1 MSRKTARNHSL
12 SRSRINCPQALAVL
26 VMAVALSVSAL
37 AQSVEFPTYTPG
49 ENQNGTVGPNYPSTL
64 PDPWVVSDGTIITP
78 AGTPVYLGIRTRA
91 KDVALNP
98 LGNGTAAVLQ
108 MSAPQAVS
116 IFCVAAAG
124 CTNNLGSFAQG
135 QVMQTWSYNGNKN
148 GSTKGIAYTSDGLH
162 LLFSQDQDSVYNSW
176 VSIVNVSPATGLI
189 TGNHAQVEVPLDA
202 SYLTIAGFPVPVAVL
217 NTVNCTQTVT
227 MPVTGVV
234 TPSPVGTTGSL
245 AIPCGIPYSWVDNFE
260 YTSNYQV
267 NTSYPTSIAIS
278 PNNSTAYVVLN
289 FNNELAKIN
298 LSLAQPAEAST
309 VRVGNVPHSVV
320 IAPNGQTAYVSN
332 EAGKIPTANQFQM
345 YSNGTPVLADNPTGA
360 TTSGTVSVVNLAS
373 FTVTKT
379 ISVGLH
385 PTGMAFYQ
393 PQSGGTYLL
402 VANAYSDSI
411 SVINTATNT
420 VTHTINIAL
429 PITVPGEVVGAG
441 PNSITV
447 DNANNIAYVALY
459 NTNSVAVIDLSTDT
473 VAGLIPTG
481 YAPSSVVLDSTDGE
495 LLVANDKGLGT
506 DGFGIAPPPTNTSEN
521 SYLSEFGVYDFNTH
535 QDLGTVNIIPLPLTN
550 LPALTAQV
558 TQNNHWDLAG
568 NIASAHGGSPN
579 VAPVAIPA
587 KIGSP
592 SKIKH
597 VFLIIRENR
606 TYDQILG
613 DVVGGNGDPSLATFG
628 VNSTYTTGYPVV
640 TPNAHALVQ
649 RFPLLDNYYNPSRQS
664 ADGHNWIMQ
673 AMAPYSDDI
682 QSPDWLRDYPSN
694 GGDAIAYQKAGHLW
708 DHAVS
713 AGVTLKNYGEYVE
726 ENTFNPTGC
735 TPTIITNSCE
745 PSWTQFYNDVL
756 EYENNMEPQL
766 QYYSTIGSYTPLPNL
781 MNHTVQNYPQFDL
794 GIPDQYRFDVWYQ
807 DFQNDLNSAPNGAA
821 VPQLEFMWIS
831 SDHTGGP
838 PTATAMQAD
847 NDLALGRFVDAISHS
862 PIWSSSLI
870 FVTEDDAQTGVDH
883 VDGHRS
889 PGYAISPYVIQ
900 STNGGVVEDSTF
912 YTQVNM
918 TRTIEQILGI
928 KPMNQNDLT
937 ASPMRTI
944 FIDNPPPDYFQPW
957 THVAPGTPL
966 CLGVSGYVDPL
977 GATCLNSTLSAIS
990 KAGKAAAEAKS
1001 TPVETPAVKAL
1012 RAGWMAKKAQVFA
1025 GNQHKPDVED
1035 PDTVGHLNWYEST
1048 GFTVPFPGET
1058 KVRPASDFN
1067 RQAPAKADDD
1077 D

>member
-1 MSRKTARNHSL
+1 MSRNKSQISFLRL
-12 SRSRINCPQALAVL
+12 LAVL
-26 VMAVALSVSAL
+26 AIAAALSVAAF
-37 AQSVEFPTYTPG
+37 AQPSVEFPTYTPG

-116 IFCVAAAG
+116 IFCIAAAG

-135 QVMQTWSYNGNKN
+135 AVMQTWNYNGNKN

-162 LLFSQDQDSVYNSW
+162 LLFSQDQDSIYNSW
-176 VSIVNVSPATGLI
+176 VSIVNVSTATGLI

-227 MPVTGVV
+227 MPVTGV
-234 TPSPVGTTGSL
+234 TMPAPVGTTGSL

-260 YTSNYQV
+260 YTSDYQV

-289 FNNELAKIN
+289 FNDELAKIN
-298 LSLAQPAEAST
+298 LSLMPPTEAST

-320 IAPNGQTAYVSN
+320 ISPDGTTAYVSN
-332 EAGKIPTANQFQM
+332 EAGRIAKATDFQE
-345 YSNGTPVLADNPTGA
+345 YSNGTPVVADNPTGS
-360 TTSGTVSVVNLAS
+360 TSTGTVSVVNLAS
-373 FTVTKT
+373 FKVTKT

-385 PTGMAFYQ
+385 PTGMAFWNN
-393 PQSGGTYLL
+393 SGTNYLL

-411 SVINTATNT
+411 SVINTTTNA
-420 VTHTINIAL
+420 VTQTINIAL
-429 PITVPGEVVGAG
+429 PVTVPGEVVGAG

-447 DNANNIAYVALY
+447 DNVNNIAYVALY

-481 YAPSSVVLDSTDGE
+481 YAPSSVVLDSADGE

-506 DGFGIAPPPTNTSEN
+506 DGFGVAPPPTNTPEN

-550 LPALTAQV
+550 LSALTTQV
-558 TQNNHWDLAG
+558 TQNNHWDLTE
-568 NIASAHGGSPN
+568 NIESAKGGSKN
-579 VAPVAIPA
+579 AAPVAIPA

-628 VNSTYTTGYPVV
+628 VNSNYSTGYPVV

-708 DHAVS
+708 DRAVS
-713 AGVTLKNYGEYVE
+713 AGVSLKNYGEYVE
-726 ENTFNPTGC
+726 ENTFNPPGC

-756 EYENNMEPQL
+756 EYENGLEPQL

-794 GIPDQYRFDVWYQ
+794 GIPDQYRFDIWNQ
-807 DFQNDLNSAPNGAA
+807 DFQNDVTNGT

-831 SDHTGGP
+831 SDHTGGQ

-847 NDLALGRFVDAISHS
+847 NDLAVGRFVDAISHS
-862 PIWSSSLI
+862 PIWSSSAI
-870 FVTEDDAQTGVDH
+870 FITEDDAQTGVDH

-889 PGYAISPYVIQ
+889 PGYVISPYVLQ
-900 STNGGVVEDSTF
+900 STDGGVVEDSTF

-918 TRTIEQILGI
+918 TRTIEQILGL

-957 THVAPGTPL
+957 SHVAPGTPL
-966 CLGVSGYVDPL
+966 CLGVSGYLDPL
-977 GATCLNSTLSAIS
+977 GNTCLNSTLSAIS
-990 KAGKAAAEAKS
+990 KAGKAAAEARS
-1001 TPVETPAVKAL
+1001 TPVESPAVKAL
-1012 RAGWMAKKAQVFA
+1012 RVGWMAKKAQVFA

-1035 PDTVGHLNWYEST
+1035 PDTVNHLNWYEST
-1048 GFTVPFPGET
+1048 GFKVPYPGET

-1067 RQAPAKADDD
+1067 RAAPAKADDD

>member
-1 MSRKTARNHSL
+1 MSRNK
-12 SRSRINCPQALAVL
+12 SRINLLRLLAVMA
-26 VMAVALSVSAL
+26 MAVGLSVAAF
-37 AQSVEFPTYTPG
+37 AQPSVPFPTYAPG
-49 ENQNGTVGPNYPSTL
+49 ENASASTGPNYPSTL
-64 PDPWVVSDGTIITP
+64 PDPWVVSSGQIITP
-78 AGTPVYLGIRTRA
+78 AGTPVYLGTTTRA

-124 CTNNLGSFAQG
+124 CTNNLGSFTQG
-135 QVMQTWSYNGNKN
+135 QVMQTWSYSGNKN
-148 GSTKGIAYTSDGLH
+148 GSTKGIAYTSDGLR
-162 LLFSQDQDSVYNSW
+162 LLFSQDQDSKYNSW

-189 TGNHAQVEVPLDA
+189 TGNNAQVEVPLDA
-202 SYLTIAGFPVPVAVL
+202 SYVPVAGFPVPVAVL

-227 MPVTGVV
+227 MPVTGV
-234 TPSPVGTTGSL
+234 TMPAPVGTTGSL
-245 AIPCGIPYSWVDNFE
+245 AIPCGVPYSWVDNFE
-260 YTSNYQV
+260 YTSDYQV
-267 NTSYPTSIAIS
+267 NTSYPTSIAIA

-289 FNNELAKIN
+289 FNDELAKIN
-298 LSLAQPAEAST
+298 LSLMPPAEAST

-320 IAPNGQTAYVSN
+320 ISPDGTTAYVSN
-332 EAGKIPTANQFQM
+332 EAGRIAKTTDFQE
-345 YSNGTPVLADNPTGA
+345 YSNGTPVVADNPTGS
-360 TTSGTVSVVNLAS
+360 TSTGTVSVVNLAS
-373 FTVTKT
+373 FKVTKT
-379 ISVGLH
+379 INVGLH
-385 PTGMAFYQ
+385 PTGMAFWNN
-393 PQSGGTYLL
+393 SGTNYLL
-402 VANAYSDSI
+402 VANAYGDSI
-411 SVINTATNT
+411 SVINTTTNA
-420 VTHTINIAL
+420 VTQTINIAL

-447 DNANNIAYVALY
+447 DNVNNLAYVALY
-459 NTNSVAVIDLSTDT
+459 NTNSVAVIDLPTGT
-473 VAGLIPTG
+473 VAGLVPTG
-481 YAPSSVVLDSTDGE
+481 YAPASVVLDTVDGE

-506 DGFGIAPPPTNTSEN
+506 DGFAVAPPPTNTSEN
-521 SYLSEFGVYDFNTH
+521 SYAKEYGVYDFNTH

-550 LPALTAQV
+550 LPALTTQV
-558 TQNNHWDLAG
+558 TQNNHWDLTE
-568 NIASAHGGSPN
+568 NIESAKGGSKKA
-579 VAPVAIPA
+579 APVAIPA

-592 SKIKH
+592 SLIKH

-606 TYDQILG
+606 TYDQVLG

-628 VNSTYTTGYPVV
+628 DSSTYVTGYPVV
-640 TPNAHALVQ
+640 TPNAHALVS

-673 AMAPYSDDI
+673 AMAPYSDDV

-708 DHAVS
+708 DQAVK
-713 AGVTLKNYGEYVE
+713 AGVSLKNYGEYVE
-726 ENTFNPTGC
+726 ENTFNPPGC

-756 EYENNMEPQL
+756 EYENSLEPQL
-766 QYYSTIGSYTPLPNL
+766 QYYSTIGSYSPLPNL

-794 GIPDQYRFDVWYQ
+794 GIPDQYRFDIWNQ
-807 DFQNDLNSAPNGAA
+807 DFQNDVTNGT

-838 PTATAMQAD
+838 PAATAMQAD

-862 PIWSSSLI
+862 PIWSSSAI

-889 PGYAISPYVIQ
+889 PGYVISPYVIQ
-900 STNGGVVEDSTF
+900 ASGGGVYEDGTF

-928 KPMNQNDLT
+928 KPMNQFDLT

-944 FIDNPPPDYFQPW
+944 FIDNPPAENFLPW

-966 CLGVSGYVDPL
+966 CYGVSGYLDPL
-977 GATCLNSTLSAIS
+977 GNTCLNSPFVAVH
-990 KAGKAAAEAKS
+990 KAGSQAKS
-1001 TPVETPAVKAL
+1001 TPVESPAVKAL
-1012 RAGWMAKKAQVFA
+1012 RAGWMAKKAEIFA

-1035 PDTVGHLNWYEST
+1035 PDTVNHMIWYETT
-1048 GFTVPFPGET
+1048 GYKVPFPGEKT
-1058 KVRPASDFN
+1058 VRPASEFN
-1067 RQAPAKADDD
+1067 KAAPAKADDD